1 MHVSAQKHFTN
12 AKWNYPCL
20 PVCLHYGFRKVQ
32 PEISVL
38 TVDLNTCW
46 EGLSLIVS
54 GSSFHG
60 WVVALAELKHNSFN
74 ISDQRDRPVFLVSLQ
89 WPITDFLM
97 VADMFYGTH
106 TLYLYLLK
114 WRNQIGPFVPCDIP
128 VNCVL
133 ILDDKSILDVSN
145 QSTWS
150 LHHHFVSWDIIHWL
164 FFCGGGGEIHKQ
176 CIGLATIHYL
186 FI

>member
-1 MHVSAQKHFTN
+1 MTLQRSIIILIINNNLSYLYRPSMHVSAQKHFTN

-97 VADMFYGTH
+97 VADMFYVLTCSMEHTH
-106 TLYLYLLK
+106 YTCTCWNEGIRLVHLYHVIF
-114 WRNQIGPFVPCDIP
+114 Q
-128 VNCVL
+128 
-133 ILDDKSILDVSN
+133 
-145 QSTWS
+145 
-150 LHHHFVSWDIIHWL
+150 
-164 FFCGGGGEIHKQ
+164 
-176 CIGLATIHYL
+176 
-186 FI
+186 